1 MKTRMM
7 MRTST
12 KMMRMK
18 RAITTSDGYLK
29 IKLITYKLIPL
40 ITNRTI
46 HSKSILKAFFT
57 FSIFMGFWGF
67 GARPEQRP
75 CPSLGTPP
83 RASPLDP
90 PLHSQP

>member
-7 MRTST
+7 MKTST

-46 HSKSILKAFFT
+46 HSNSKKK
-57 FSIFMGFWGF
+57 
-67 GARPEQRP
+67 
-75 CPSLGTPP
+75 
-83 RASPLDP
+83 
-90 PLHSQP
+90 